1 MSHRYYSRKHY
12 YYRPT
17 EPETTKD
24 RFFMILV
31 FLVIA
36 GEITLATVLCI
47 HNKAEYAFMS
57 VFAFGFLVAVL
68 KAIFYGD

>member
-1 MSHRYYSRKHY
+1 MSHRHYSRKHY

-17 EPETTKD
+17 EPETAKD

-36 GEITLATVLCI
+36 GEITLATILCI
-47 HNKAEYAFMS
+47 NNKAEYAFMS
-57 VFAFGFLVAVL
+57 VFAFGFLAAVL